1 MPNPLWLRAFFA
13 VVLLQALLVGSA
25 LIEPRWISLVLP
37 WPASPLNARFIASLY
52 LMGAISAG
60 LCMFA
65 RCVAAVRI
73 PLLQIGFVTG
83 GLLLITIPHFGEF
96 SRATFP
102 YRWTVFYTVDPV
114 LAFAIAWVLR
124 GRDRAR
130 GRNLNQI
137 IFMAYAATLCVAGVV
152 LLLVPKVAVA
162 MWPWSLPPVLGQ
174 VYSVFFF
181 TCALGGVLAA
191 REPRWT
197 GIWIYCAA
205 NASMFVLVLLVSL
218 YHRDRFV
225 SGPATAIWFGV
236 WVAALAAFTLPFLR
250 RAREISPQK
259 VLS

>member
-65 RCVAAVRI
+65 SRIAAVRI

-96 SRATFP
+96 SRDTFP
-102 YRWTVFYTVDPV
+102 YRWTVFYTVDPL

-124 GRDRAR
+124 GRDRVP
-130 GRNLNQI
+130 GRNPNRL
-137 IFMAYAATLCVAGVV
+137 IFMAYAVTLCVAGAV
-152 LLLVPKVAVA
+152 LLFVPTVAVA

-174 VYSVFFF
+174 VYCVFFF
-181 TCALGGVLAA
+181 TCALGGLLAA

-197 GIWIYCAA
+197 GIWIYVAA
-205 NASMFVLVLLVSL
+205 NAGMFVLVLLVSL
-218 YHRDRFV
+218 YHEDRFV
-225 SGPATAIWFGV
+225 SGSPTAIWYGL
-236 WVAALAAFTLPFLR
+236 WIAALAGFALPFLR
-250 RAREISPQK
+250 SAREVPPK
-259 VLS
+259 VPT